1 MDREAAILLP
11 GAVLPAGL
19 AYGDL
24 IAALGGRWEVHAKD
38 LEVYAADA
46 PPSDFSLETEVAGV
60 LRHADESGFDRF
72 HLVGY
77 SAGGA
82 VAIVLAARHPA
93 RVRTLALM
101 EPAWAGNEGMSAAE
115 KTARERVAAALALED
130 PDEMMRG
137 FTEAQLA
144 PSVVPPARPPGPPPA
159 WLAKRPAGVRAFVR
173 AFEEGDLREA
183 DLRRF
188 EGPVWFALGGRSN
201 PDLYRQMAERL
212 ARAWP
217 RMVIERFTERHHFD
231 PPHRTEP
238 TRVAAALERLWATV
252 DHD

>member
-11 GAVLPAGL
+11 GAVLPAGP
-19 AYGDL
+19 AYDGL
-24 IAALGGRWEVHAKD
+24 IAALGDRWEVHAKD

-46 PPSDFSLETEVAGV
+46 PPPDFSLETEVAGV
-60 LRHADESGFDRF
+60 LRHADEAGFERF

-115 KTARERVAAALALED
+115 SSARERIAAALALED
-130 PDEMMRG
+130 PDEMMRR

-144 PSVVPPARPPGPPPA
+144 SGVVAPSRPSGPPPA
-159 WLAKRPAGVRAFVR
+159 WLAKRPAGARAFVR
-173 AFEEGDLREA
+173 AFDEEDLREGDLR
-183 DLRRF
+183 RF
-188 EGPVWFALGGRSN
+188 GGAVWFALGGRSN
-201 PDLYRQMAERL
+201 LALYGQMAERL
-212 ARAWP
+212 ARVWP
-217 RMVIERFTERHHFD
+217 RMAIERFPERHHFD

-238 TRVAAALERLWATV
+238 ERVAAALERLWAA
-252 DHD
+252 